1 MIQSRAT
8 RRSRRDEQ
16 KKKKSSGKNYRL
28 FTPSIVGI
36 DFWKDRERERERW
49 CLEKSEKSEEKR
61 ILMANE
67 KERETKKKES
77 ELKIERR
84 RRRRK
89 KNERKHVRWEGR
101 WSNCWDIYIYL
112 SPLEVLFSFFFFFF
126 EREEGSENRAGDSPC
141 KKDRVFEKKKEH
153 THTHSQW
160 IVIVLGVCL
169 ARRTIRVESILFD
182 FVCCEQPSMRHVD
195 FARVRT
201 NNACDILVCARIRA
215 VNNMSGYSYVPSG
228 QSRDR
233 DSSNPSFLPSI
244 VEIKRCFRRRT
255 KNRSNSFEKCDIYV
269 YSCNHFAYFSI
280 SFRKKNRI
288 ARSTYLVPLPFSTFI
303 ISCAVRVYSSRFS
316 FTKIHMC
323 SLRCAN

>member
-1 MIQSRAT
+1 MRGNT
-8 RRSRRDEQ
+8 W
-16 KKKKSSGKNYRL
+16 G
-28 FTPSIVGI
+28 
-36 DFWKDRERERERW
+36 EREDGVIVE
-49 CLEKSEKSEEKR
+49 
-61 ILMANE
+61 
-67 KERETKKKES
+67 
-77 ELKIERR
+77 
-84 RRRRK
+84 
-89 KNERKHVRWEGR
+89 
-101 WSNCWDIYIYL
+101 IYIYISPRSRYCFL
-112 SPLEVLFSFFFFFF
+112 SSFFFS
-126 EREEGSENRAGDSPC
+126 RGRKDQKIVRAIPRARKIVC
-141 KKDRVFEKKKEH
+141 LKKKKEH

>member
-1 MIQSRAT
+1 MR
-8 RRSRRDEQ
+8 
-16 KKKKSSGKNYRL
+16 Y
-28 FTPSIVGI
+28 
-36 DFWKDRERERERW
+36 
-49 CLEKSEKSEEKR
+49 
-61 ILMANE
+61 
-67 KERETKKKES
+67 
-77 ELKIERR
+77 
-84 RRRRK
+84 
-89 KNERKHVRWEGR
+89 
-101 WSNCWDIYIYL
+101 IYIYL

-160 IVIVLGVCL
+160 IVVVLGVCL
-169 ARRTIRVESILFD
+169 ARRTIRVESVLFD